1 MFISQKTKL
10 MERLQF
16 NSTSDTPKIILDASN
31 GVFEISQRSFPE
43 DALSFYYPVLNWFA
57 EYLKKPDPLT
67 VLNINLEYYNTS
79 SAKQLF
85 KLFSLIEEA
94 SPANVL
100 VKWHYK
106 QEDSDMKNSGERFAK
121 LFKVRFELVAH

>member
-1 MFISQKTKL
+1 

-16 NSTSDTPKIILDASN
+16 DSTSDTPKIIFDASK
-31 GVFEISQRSFPE
+31 GIFEISQRSFPE
-43 DALSFYYPVLNWFA
+43 DAMSFYYPVLNWLTG
-57 EYLKKPDPLT
+57 YVKHPNPST

-85 KLFSLIEEA
+85 KLFSLVEEA
-94 SPANVL
+94 ARVGDVL

-106 QEDSDMKNSGERFAK
+106 QEDTDMKISGERFAK
-121 LFKVRFELVAH
+121 LFKVKFELVAH